1 MNTVEALLTD
11 TLVSGQLY
19 WRPPLQS
26 PVFPNSHTNFVF
38 EQSRNRSDPVTD
50 TFFACRGCPL
60 TRAYTVAA
68 SVSHGR
74 LWISTLMKVDSTA
87 SSVAAL
93 SNAGVA
99 VSSAMWVDVVGG
111 DTLVFSFLL
120 VLSHLICLLSQ
131 WHIKF
136 LKPLVHSCS
145 TICAVRRCGFPS
157 LRVYLQRFEVSLE
170 TSSNLWCAR
179 GASSLR
185 QLSLKELLWYSVIV
199 HLDNMTKPA
208 HSPLL

>member
-38 EQSRNRSDPVTD
+38 EQSRKRSDPVTD

-111 DTLVFSFLL
+111 DTLVLSFLL

>member
-38 EQSRNRSDPVTD
+38 EQSRKRSDPVTD

-68 SVSHGR
+68 SVSRGR

-111 DTLVFSFLL
+111 DTLVLSFLL

>member
-38 EQSRNRSDPVTD
+38 EQSRKRSDPVTD

>member
-19 WRPPLQS
+19 WRPPSQS

-38 EQSRNRSDPVTD
+38 EQSRKRSDPVTD
-50 TFFACRGCPL
+50 TFSACRGCPL
-60 TRAYTVAA
+60 TRAYTVTA
-68 SVSHGR
+68 SVSRGR

-111 DTLVFSFLL
+111 DTLVLSFLL

-136 LKPLVHSCS
+136 LKPLVHSLS
-145 TICAVRRCGFPS
+145 PKCAVRRCGFPN
-157 LRVYLQRFEVSLE
+157 LGVYLQRFEVSLE
-170 TSSNLWCAR
+170 TSSKLWCAR
-179 GASSLR
+179 GTSFLR
-185 QLSLKELLWYSVIV
+185 QLALKELFWCSVIV
-199 HLDNMTKPA
+199 HFGNMTKPA

>member
-111 DTLVFSFLL
+111 DTLVLSFLL

>member
-26 PVFPNSHTNFVF
+26 PVFPNSHTNFVS
-38 EQSRNRSDPVTD
+38 EQSRKRSDPVTD

-111 DTLVFSFLL
+111 DTLVLSFLL

>member
-38 EQSRNRSDPVTD
+38 EQSRKRSDPVTD

-111 DTLVFSFLL
+111 DTLVLSFLL

-179 GASSLR
+179 GVSSLR
-185 QLSLKELLWYSVIV
+185 QLALKELLWYSVIV

>member
-38 EQSRNRSDPVTD
+38 EQSRKRSDPVTD

-111 DTLVFSFLL
+111 DTLVLSFLL

-136 LKPLVHSCS
+136 LKPLVHSRS

>member
-1 MNTVEALLTD
+1 MEALLTD

-19 WRPPLQS
+19 RRPPSQS
-26 PVFPNSHTNFVF
+26 PIFPNSHTNFVF
-38 EQSRNRSDPVTD
+38 EQSRKWSD
-50 TFFACRGCPL
+50 TFSACRGCPL

-68 SVSHGR
+68 SVSRGR

-120 VLSHLICLLSQ
+120 VLSNLICLLSQ

-136 LKPLVHSCS
+136 LKPLVHSLS
-145 TICAVRRCGFPS
+145 PICAVRRCGFPS
-157 LRVYLQRFEVSLE
+157 LGVYLQRFEVSLE
-170 TSSNLWCAR
+170 TSCKLRCAC

-185 QLSLKELLWYSVIV
+185 QLALRELLWYSVIV

>member
-1 MNTVEALLTD
+1 MEALLTD

-38 EQSRNRSDPVTD
+38 EQSRKRSDPVTD

-111 DTLVFSFLL
+111 DTLVLSFLL

>member
-38 EQSRNRSDPVTD
+38 EQSRKRSDPVTD

-99 VSSAMWVDVVGG
+99 VFSAMWVDVVGG
-111 DTLVFSFLL
+111 DTLVLSFLL

>member
-19 WRPPLQS
+19 WRPPSQS
-26 PVFPNSHTNFVF
+26 PVFPNSNTNFVF
-38 EQSRNRSDPVTD
+38 AQSRKRSDPVTD
-50 TFFACRGCPL
+50 TFSACRGCPL
-60 TRAYTVAA
+60 TRAYTVVA
-68 SVSHGR
+68 SVSSGR
-74 LWISTLMKVDSTA
+74 LWISTLMKTDSTA

-111 DTLVFSFLL
+111 DTLVLSFLL

-136 LKPLVHSCS
+136 LKPLVHSLS
-145 TICAVRRCGFPS
+145 PICAVRRCGFPS
-157 LRVYLQRFEVSLE
+157 LGVYLQRFEVPFE
-170 TSSNLWCAR
+170 TSSKLWCTR

-185 QLSLKELLWYSVIV
+185 QLALKELLWYSVTV

>member
-1 MNTVEALLTD
+1 MEALLTD

-19 WRPPLQS
+19 WRPPSQS
-26 PVFPNSHTNFVF
+26 PVFPNSNSHTNFVF

-50 TFFACRGCPL
+50 TFSACRGCPL

-68 SVSHGR
+68 SVSRGR

-111 DTLVFSFLL
+111 DTLVLSFLL

-136 LKPLVHSCS
+136 LKPLVHSLS
-145 TICAVRRCGFPS
+145 PICAVRPCGFPS
-157 LRVYLQRFEVSLE
+157 LGVYLQRFEVSLE
-170 TSSNLWCAR
+170 TSSKLWCAC
-179 GASSLR
+179 GTSSLR
-185 QLSLKELLWYSVIV
+185 QLALKELFWYSVIV

>member
-1 MNTVEALLTD
+1 MD

-19 WRPPLQS
+19 WRPPSQS
-26 PVFPNSHTNFVF
+26 PVFPNSHANFVF
-38 EQSRNRSDPVTD
+38 EESRKGSDTVMD
-50 TFFACRGCPL
+50 TFSVCRGCPL
-60 TRAYTVAA
+60 RRGYTVAA
-68 SVSHGR
+68 SVSRGM

-111 DTLVFSFLL
+111 DTLVLSFLL

-170 TSSNLWCAR
+170 TSSNLWCAL

-185 QLSLKELLWYSVIV
+185 QLALKELLWYSVIV

>member
-26 PVFPNSHTNFVF
+26 PVFPNSHPNFVF
-38 EQSRNRSDPVTD
+38 EQSRKRSDPVTD

-111 DTLVFSFLL
+111 DTLVLSFLL

>member
-1 MNTVEALLTD
+1 MFLSEYSGSSPNGHSCKRTALQT
-11 TLVSGQLY
+11 TAFTKPHFSQ
-19 WRPPLQS
+19 
-26 PVFPNSHTNFVF
+26 NSHTNFVF
-38 EQSRNRSDPVTD
+38 EQSRKWSD
-50 TFFACRGCPL
+50 TFSACRGCPL

-136 LKPLVHSCS
+136 LKPLVHS
-145 TICAVRRCGFPS
+145 
-157 LRVYLQRFEVSLE
+157 
-170 TSSNLWCAR
+170 
-179 GASSLR
+179 
-185 QLSLKELLWYSVIV
+185 LSLWNNRSYLW
-199 HLDNMTKPA
+199 TEG
-208 HSPLL
+208 

>member
-1 MNTVEALLTD
+1 
-11 TLVSGQLY
+11 
-19 WRPPLQS
+19 
-26 PVFPNSHTNFVF
+26 
-38 EQSRNRSDPVTD
+38 
-50 TFFACRGCPL
+50 
-60 TRAYTVAA
+60 
-68 SVSHGR
+68 
-74 LWISTLMKVDSTA
+74 MKVDSTA

-111 DTLVFSFLL
+111 DTLVLSFLL

-185 QLSLKELLWYSVIV
+185 QLALKELLWYSVII

-208 HSPLL
+208 LTGRKRLGSLFLLPRCCFCWLWPPTLIRGGVRGSACRMCWLKGAFHLPELTGQTIPVIMRISLFIKTIQPDLSNPK

>member
-99 VSSAMWVDVVGG
+99 VFSAMWVDVVGG
-111 DTLVFSFLL
+111 DTLVLSFLL